1 MNKLWQSSDVVE
13 NKDEL
18 ENSLSSN
25 ERKVLEILD
34 TKDYLNN
41 LKHFSDKFKET
52 LSFLFKNGIQVSE
65 KEKLFKTISWSLIDL
80 FNVII
85 HFKSSNDEAFKAN
98 SNNNILLAELSKL
111 NSAQIFYSVDKL
123 ANILG
128 ILKKSQQ
135 IMEEILASTNS

>member
-34 TKDYLNN
+34 TKDYLIN
-41 LKHFSDKFKET
+41 LKSFSDKFTET
-52 LSFLFKNGIQVSE
+52 LSSLFKNGIHVSE
-65 KEKLFKTISWSLIDL
+65 KEKLFKTLSWSLIDL
-80 FNVII
+80 FNVVI

-98 SNNNILLAELSKL
+98 PNNNILLAELSQL

-128 ILKKSQQ
+128 ILEKSKQT
-135 IMEEILASTNS
+135 MEEILASTNS